1 MNGKEACWNKYGTCQ
16 HRHVPA
22 LAEQKFP
29 GNVTVIPGKSKWT
42 WFSYS
47 PILTLILLSGLDKDD
62 AMRAPL
68 CTRANSICQCRN
80 KLGCESGKYVYSDS
94 PLAKCWFFLSLH
106 SNAKDKWC
114 ILKYIKD
121 PGQPTINCYTD
132 VQYSPTYG
140 WFISK
145 EACNVHLEKIAAQ
158 KQAQS
163 ASRGKLFEFQR
174 CRDLT
179 CHSKQDGLRWQNS
192 LNAGYCSIIQHILCE
207 MARRIHVMLYQIRV

>member
-94 PLAKCWFFLSLH
+94 PLAKCWFFYHYIVMQRTNGVSW
-106 SNAKDKWC
+106 N
-114 ILKYIKD
+114 ILKTQANLQSIVTLMYNILRLMDGSFQRKLVM
-121 PGQPTINCYTD
+121 Y
-132 VQYSPTYG
+132 
-140 WFISK
+140 ISK
-145 EACNVHLEKIAAQ
+145 RLLLKNKLSQLLEVNF
-158 KQAQS
+158 
-163 ASRGKLFEFQR
+163 LN
-174 CRDLT
+174 
-179 CHSKQDGLRWQNS
+179 SK
-192 LNAGYCSIIQHILCE
+192 GYHGCF
-207 MARRIHVMLYQIRV
+207 